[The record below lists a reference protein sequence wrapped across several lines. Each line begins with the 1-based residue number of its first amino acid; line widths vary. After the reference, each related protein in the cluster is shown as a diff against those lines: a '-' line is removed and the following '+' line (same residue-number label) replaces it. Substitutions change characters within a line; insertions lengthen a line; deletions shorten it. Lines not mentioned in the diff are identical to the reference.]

1 MKTYNLLIVGGL
13 GLALALPAAADET
26 PKHGGTLTYLIPADA
41 PPPPP
46 PPSPEELEQREM
58 DDYADVDFGFKD
70 DEAI

>member
-1 MKTYNLLIVGGL
+1 MGRLI
-13 GLALALPAAADET
+13 PA
-26 PKHGGTLTYLIPADA
+26 GTGFDYYQHIAIPADA